1 MSTILWMLALSSIFW
16 IGARLLWPA
25 ASLETGLGV
34 AGPLLVACG
43 AWVVME
49 RTHARGA
56 EALTAA
62 MIAAFGV
69 KLVVFGAYLA
79 VVLGVL
85 KLQPLPFV
93 AAFAGTFITLHLT
106 EAYFL
111 RRLLVRPRR
120 AGL

>member
-1 MSTILWMLALSSIFW
+1 MGTIAWMLGLSSIIW
-16 IGARLLWPA
+16 IGARTLWPA
-25 ASLETGLGV
+25 ASLETDLGV

-49 RTHARGA
+49 RTHERGA
-56 EALTAA
+56 EALTAT

-85 KLQPLPFV
+85 KLQPVPFV
-93 AAFAGTFITLHLT
+93 AAFAATFITLHLT

-111 RRLLVRPRR
+111 RRLLIRPRR
-120 AGL
+120 AGV

>member
-1 MSTILWMLALSSIFW
+1 MSAIAWMVALSSVVW
-16 IGARLLWPA
+16 VGAKGLWPA
-25 ASLETGLGV
+25 AGVEAGLGV
-34 AGPLLVACG
+34 AAPLLVACG
-43 AWVVME
+43 AWVLME
-49 RTHARGA
+49 RAHERGA
-56 EALTAA
+56 EALTAT

-85 KLQPLPFV
+85 KLQPVPFV
-93 AAFAGTFITLHLT
+93 ATFAGSFIMLHLT

-120 AGL
+120 AGV